1 VRPAPFALSLSKGCP
16 SCLRSKGRAS
26 TTPDQV
32 RGRTVSSIGALLLAA
47 APAGAQTIVTSAAP
61 DRVAVT
67 LYRDP
72 VREAGSAMD
81 PAWLNG
87 FALISETRRVTLP
100 AGDTE
105 LRFEGVAGGIVPQS
119 AIITGL
125 PDGVVERNRDAY
137 LLSPESLLDR
147 SLGRR
152 VHLRRTSR
160 ANGAVTE
167 EDAVIRTG
175 ADGAVVLQTAAGY
188 EALRCTGLPEMPVY
202 DGVPPG
208 LAARPTLSVRTRSS
222 GPVAA
227 TITLSYLASNFDWQ
241 ANYVARLSPDGG
253 HVDLFAWLVLASG
266 DETSFANADTQAIAG
281 RLNRERVEQDGP
293 AQRALQLR
301 CWPQATTSDIPLE
314 ELARR
319 VENFTA
325 GSPVTVINSQ
335 DIRITGTTRS
345 EDLVNALPQMM
356 ARQEN
361 LGDLKLYRIPE
372 PVTVAAH
379 SLKQVAFLERSGVPV
394 GIVHRRAIYPG
405 EDDAQASRIF
415 LLTRNRPEEQ
425 LGVALPAGR
434 VQLFRD
440 EGGRSLLIGEGE
452 VRDHAVGEEV
462 EIDIGDAPGVASRVT
477 AAPGGRRREYL
488 LTVTNDQSYPIRF
501 EATFLTLPGNMRAR
515 DVELGRRNGVPA
527 WAVSVPPN
535 GSASLRY
542 RLRRIE
548 D

>member
-1 VRPAPFALSLSKGCP
+1 MPGRSPLLFL
-16 SCLRSKGRAS
+16 CLAFTS
-26 TTPDQV
+26 
-32 RGRTVSSIGALLLAA
+32 AA
-47 APAGAQTIVTSAAP
+47 ADAQTIVTSAGP

-72 VREAGSAMD
+72 DRAVGDAVD
-81 PAWLNG
+81 PRWLNG
-87 FALISETRRVTLP
+87 FALLSETRRVTLP
-100 AGDTE
+100 AGETE

-119 AIITGL
+119 AIVTGL

-147 SLGRR
+147 SLGRL

-167 EDAVIRTG
+167 QDAVIRTG
-175 ADGAVVLQTAAGY
+175 ADGAVVVQTAAGY
-188 EALRCTGLPEMPVY
+188 EALRCTGLPEMAVY

-222 GPVAA
+222 HPVSA
-227 TITLSYLASNFDWQ
+227 TVTLSYLSTGFDWQ
-241 ANYVARLSPDGG
+241 ANYVARLSPDGA

-266 DETSFANADTQAIAG
+266 DETSFADAETQAVAG
-281 RLNRERVEQDGP
+281 RLNREHVERDAP

-319 VENFTA
+319 RADEGGFMAV
-325 GSPVTVINSQ
+325 SPVTVLNSAEIRLQGQTRTEDLINS
-335 DIRITGTTRS
+335 
-345 EDLVNALPQMM
+345 LPEMM

-372 PVTVAAH
+372 PVTVAAR

-394 GIVHRRAIYPG
+394 QIVHRRDIDPG
-405 EDDAQASRIF
+405 DDDADASHIF

-425 LGVALPAGR
+425 LGVALPGGR

-452 VRDHAVGEEV
+452 VRDHAVGQEV
-462 EIDIGDAPGVASRVT
+462 EIDIGEAPGVISRVT
-477 AAPGGRRREYL
+477 AVPGGRRREYL
-488 LTVTNDQSYPIRF
+488 LTVTNDQSYPVRF
-501 EATFLTLPGNMRAR
+501 EATFRTLPGNMRAR
-515 DVELGRRNGVPA
+515 DVELGRRNGLPA
-527 WAVSVPPN
+527 WAATVPAN
-535 GSASLRY
+535 GRATLRY
-542 RLRRIE
+542 RLRRE

>member
-1 VRPAPFALSLSKGCP
+1 MRRP
-16 SCLRSKGRAS
+16 RARI
-26 TTPDQV
+26 P
-32 RGRTVSSIGALLLAA
+32 ILLLVLAA
-47 APAGAQTIVTSAAP
+47 APAGAQTIVTSAGP

-72 VREAGSAMD
+72 HRAVGDAVNAR
-81 PAWLNG
+81 WLNG
-87 FALISETRRVTLP
+87 FALISETRQVTLP
-100 AGDTE
+100 AGETE

-119 AIITGL
+119 AIVTGL

-152 VHLRRTSR
+152 VRLRRTSQ
-160 ANGAVTE
+160 ATGAVTE
-167 EDAVIRTG
+167 QDAVIRTG

-202 DGVPPG
+202 DGVPAG

-222 GPVAA
+222 RPVTA
-227 TITLSYLASNFDWQ
+227 TVTLSYLSSGFDWQ
-241 ANYVARLSPDGG
+241 ANYVARLSPDGA

-266 DETSFANADTQAIAG
+266 DETSFVNADTQAVAG
-281 RLNRERVEQDGP
+281 RLNRESVERDEP
-293 AQRALQLR
+293 AQRPLQLR

-319 VENFTA
+319 GGGEGFMAV
-325 GSPVTVINSQ
+325 SPVTVINSA
-335 DIRITGTTRS
+335 DIRLQGNTRT
-345 EDLVNALPQMM
+345 EDLINSLPEMM

-394 GIVHRRAIYPG
+394 EIVHRRDVHPG
-405 EDDAQASRIF
+405 EDEADVSRIF

-425 LGVALPAGR
+425 LGVALPGGR

-440 EGGRSLLIGEGE
+440 EGRRSLLIGEGE
-452 VRDHAVGEEV
+452 VRDHAVGQEV
-462 EIDIGDAPGVASRVT
+462 EIEIGEAPGVISRVS
-477 AAPGGRRREYL
+477 AAPGRRRNEYL
-488 LTVTNDQSYPIRF
+488 LTVTNDQSYPVRF
-501 EATFLTLPGNMRAR
+501 EATFRTLPGNMRAR
-515 DVELGRRNGVPA
+515 DVELARRNGLPA
-527 WAVSVPPN
+527 WAVIVPAN

-542 RLRRIE
+542 RLRRLE

>member
-1 VRPAPFALSLSKGCP
+1 MRRP
-16 SCLRSKGRAS
+16 RARI
-26 TTPDQV
+26 P
-32 RGRTVSSIGALLLAA
+32 ILLLVLAA

-72 VREAGSAMD
+72 GRDVGTALV

-100 AGDTE
+100 AGETD

-119 AIITGL
+119 AIVTGL

-160 ANGAVTE
+160 ATGAVTE
-167 EDAVIRTG
+167 QEAVIRTG

-227 TITLSYLASNFDWQ
+227 TVTLSYLASGFDWQ
-241 ANYVARLSPDGG
+241 ANYVARLSPDGA

-266 DETSFANADTQAIAG
+266 DETSFVDADTQAIAG
-281 RLNRERVEQDGP
+281 RLNREPVERDEPPQG
-293 AQRALQLR
+293 RIQLR

-314 ELARR
+314 ELDRR
-319 VENFTA
+319 GVENFLA
-325 GSPVTVINSQ
+325 GSPVTVINSEE
-335 DIRITGTTRS
+335 IRLQGTTRT
-345 EDLVNALPQMM
+345 EDLINSLPQMM

-372 PVTVAAH
+372 PVTVAAR
-379 SLKQVAFLERSGVPV
+379 SLKQVAFLQRGGVPV
-394 GIVHRRAIYPG
+394 AIVHRRTIYPG
-405 EDDAQASRIF
+405 EDDAEASRIF

-425 LGVALPAGR
+425 LGVALPGGR
-434 VQLFRD
+434 VQLFR
-440 EGGRSLLIGEGE
+440 EEAGRSLLIGEGE

-462 EIDIGDAPGVASRVT
+462 EIEIGEAPGVISRVT

-488 LTVTNDQSYPIRF
+488 LTVTNDQSYPVRF
-501 EATFLTLPGNMRAR
+501 EATFRTLPGNIRAR
-515 DVELGRRNGVPA
+515 DVELARRNGLPA
-527 WAVSVPPN
+527 WAISVPAN

-542 RLRRIE
+542 RLRRRE